1 VRHGG
6 GAPPLVFVHGFACS
20 LEDWRAQLDF
30 FAPTHEVVACDLRA
44 HGATPGRAQE
54 CSIEHYAGDV
64 AALLNNLQLP
74 PAILVGHSMGT
85 RVVLEAARIDRER
98 VAGLVLIDGS
108 RQGSGNP
115 DEAEAAMEAAIRA
128 AGFHAFRENAFRQMF
143 FQWSPQAEALL
154 ERSKRLAPDAGR
166 ALWTRMVRW
175 DAEHMDAAL
184 AAVRCPLM
192 VIQATYVNAQRRR
205 VALEPGQTT
214 PFLELIKQRTPGA
227 RIEVLPGVGHFA
239 QIEAAAEVNRLVSDF
254 IVQYAMA
261 VPKARG

>member
-1 VRHGG
+1 M
-6 GAPPLVFVHGFACS
+6 HGFACS

-64 AALLNNLQLP
+64 AALLNNLELP

-85 RVVLEAARIDRER
+85 RVVLEAARIDPER

-108 RQGSGNP
+108 RQGRGNP
-115 DEAEAAMEAAIRA
+115 EEAEAAMEAAIRA
-128 AGFHAFRENAFRQMF
+128 VGFPAFRENAFRQMF

-154 ERSKRLAPDAGR
+154 ERSKKLPADAGR

-175 DAEHMDAAL
+175 DAEHLDAAL
-184 AAVRCPLM
+184 AAVCCPLM
-192 VIQATYVNAQRRR
+192 VIQSTSINAERKR
-205 VALEPGQTT
+205 VALGAGQST
-214 PFLELIKQRTPGA
+214 PYLELIKDKVPHA
-227 RIEVLPGVGHFA
+227 RLEVLPGVGHFA
-239 QIEAAAEVNRLVSDF
+239 QIEAAEEVNRLVSEF

-261 VPKARG
+261 VPRPRG